1 MYNSVVRMW
10 KKHMIDE
17 KGVDKAVQLNWM
29 NDIMNEY
36 KDYLSKK

>member
-17 KGVDKAVQLNWM
+17 KGVDKAVRRFLA
-29 NDIMNEY
+29 
-36 KDYLSKK
+36 KTS

>member
-17 KGVDKAVQLNWM
+17 KGVDKAVQLNW
-29 NDIMNEY
+29 ITAAQGE
-36 KDYLSKK
+36 KTKKIPR